1 MEKTVKLT
9 ILSLFFLL
17 LSLLLQAT
25 LLEFI
30 ASVGGVKPDLSL
42 IILIFIA
49 FKTGSTYGLI
59 YGFIVGLVQ
68 DFISLPPLGF
78 FALIKASLGFS
89 FGLLEGAFT
98 MDPILLPILLV
109 LAASLLKGI
118 VVWVMASIFSISS
131 LGLSYFGAKFWLEI
145 VYNCLLTPLLFA
157 FLNLFPIFN
166 KKQNEGTL

>member
-9 ILSLFFLL
+9 ILSLFFLFF
-17 LSLLLQAT
+17 SLLIQST

-30 ASVGGVKPDLSL
+30 ASIGGVKPDISL
-42 IILIFIA
+42 IILVFIA

-59 YGFIVGLVQ
+59 YGFLLGLGQ
-68 DFISLPPLGF
+68 DLISLPPLGF
-78 FALIKASLGFS
+78 YALIKASLGFS

-109 LAASLLKGI
+109 FVASLIKGI
-118 VVWVMASIFSISS
+118 IVWVMASIFSISS

-157 FLNLFPIFN
+157 FLNLFQIYN

>member
-1 MEKTVKLT
+1 MEKSVKLT
-9 ILSLFFLL
+9 ILSFLL
-17 LSLLLQAT
+17 LFTALLLQAT
-25 LLEFI
+25 LLEII

-49 FKTGSTYGLI
+49 FKTGSTFGLI
-59 YGFIVGLVQ
+59 YGFMVGLIQ

-89 FGLLEGAFT
+89 FGMLEGAFT

-109 LAASLLKGI
+109 LVASFAKGI
-118 VVWVMASIFSISS
+118 LIWIMASIFSVSN
-131 LGLSYFGAKFWLEI
+131 LGLSYFGPKFWLEI

-157 FLNLFPIFN
+157 FLNLFQIFN
-166 KKQNEGTL
+166 KKRNEEIL